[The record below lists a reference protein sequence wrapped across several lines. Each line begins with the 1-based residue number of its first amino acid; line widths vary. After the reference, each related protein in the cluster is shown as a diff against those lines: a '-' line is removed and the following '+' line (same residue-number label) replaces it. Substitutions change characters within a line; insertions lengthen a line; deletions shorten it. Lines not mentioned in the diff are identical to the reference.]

1 MIIVLVLLAIVL
13 AIVLGVAVIGLV
25 AKLLWWALV
34 GLAIGLLGRL
44 VVPGATPIGWL
55 GTILAGI
62 AGAIL
67 GGVVGDAFDLAGVLQ
82 FILAVLFAA
91 GLIAIF
97 AGGSRSSYA

>member
-1 MIIVLVLLAIVL
+1 VIIVIVLLAIIL
-13 AIVLGVAVIGLV
+13 AIVLGVAVVGLV
-25 AKLLWWALV
+25 IDLLWWALV

-44 VVPGATPIGWL
+44 IVPGANPIGWL
-55 GTILAGI
+55 WTIGAGI

-91 GLIAIF
+91 ALIAVF
-97 AGGSRSSYA
+97 AGGSRSQYA